1 MPVDFAR
8 IYPSSRAA
16 CFASFFTAQCTFTFG
31 FKIGSGHDNMILIP
45 FVTISHL
52 QAFPCTRLFPNL
64 FLDFHSSTR
73 HKTFLSIIDS
83 ITKKFILL
91 QSGQRSPLK
100 TFPERTSAHPVYP
113 HIRQWISLPHLGTMS
128 VWAYPFF
135 LRFRKGRAFAIRYR
149 LPKPQAGVFHP
160 AWRAV
165 GSIHPSPRNFRKS
178 ISSGISMGLSPLN
191 GSKRASSWSALQTAR
206 CLTRQPSGNAPPC
219 NLWVTQSF
227 EKLSS
232 LLPGPV
238 RMTIAP
244 PHWAGGVQ

>member
-52 QAFPCTRLFPNL
+52 PAFPCTRLFPNL

-73 HKTFLSIIDS
+73 HKTFLSILDS
-83 ITKKFILL
+83 ITEKFMLL

-113 HIRQWISLPHLGTMS
+113 HIRQWMSLPPLGIMS

-135 LRFRKGRAFAIRYR
+135 LRFRKGRAFATYR
-149 LPKPQAGVFHP
+149 FHP
-160 AWRAV
+160 AWRAA

-178 ISSGISMGLSPLN
+178 ISSGISIGLSLLN
-191 GSKRASSWSALQTAR
+191 GSKRASSLSALQTAR
-206 CLTRQPSGNAPPC
+206 CLTRQPSGSAPPC
-219 NLWVTQSF
+219 DLWVTQNF

-238 RMTIAP
+238 RMTIAT